1 MKMEY
6 KIIKQMLQARGYK
19 IKKEEDNIYHVISKL
34 GSRIIVIFSK
44 HNKLNIDSIKFNL
57 EIINKNKYNHAIII
71 YNNNMTSAAKK
82 IVNNLYDIYIETFA
96 VNELQFNISKHRL
109 SRPHIKITGEEEK
122 EIRKKY
128 GDKLSIILKNDP
140 QVRFYGFRVN
150 DIIKIIR
157 KNGIIFYRI
166 VKSV

>member
-1 MKMEY
+1 M
-6 KIIKQMLQARGYK
+6 
-19 IKKEEDNIYHVISKL
+19 N
-34 GSRIIVIFSK
+34 FS
-44 HNKLNIDSIKFNL
+44 LIL
-57 EIINKNKYNHAIII
+57 
-71 YNNNMTSAAKK
+71 
-82 IVNNLYDIYIETFA
+82 V
-96 VNELQFNISKHRL
+96 KHRL
-109 SRPHIKITGEEEK
+109 SRPHIKITGEEEEQ